1 MIRALTIRFVIM
13 AICIAPLVRYL
24 NVVEA
29 EFGWALAAVGVY
41 CAIGASIIG
50 YYMGTHL
57 DDIPVRAS
65 RRDPHQN

>member
-1 MIRALTIRFVIM
+1 M
-13 AICIAPLVRYL
+13 AVGISPLVIYL
-24 NVVEA
+24 NEVDAAYGV
-29 EFGWALAAVGVY
+29 ALAAVVVY

-65 RRDPHQN
+65 RRDKGQA

>member
-1 MIRALTIRFVIM
+1 MIRALTIRFVVM
-13 AICIAPLVRYL
+13 AICIAPLMRYL
-24 NVVEA
+24 IVIEA
-29 EFGWALAAVGVY
+29 SYGVALAAVGVY

-65 RRDPHQN
+65 RRDTHRD